1 MTLSTKELERYLREH
16 IPLSAA
22 MGMTVERADSQG
34 VRLCAPL
41 APNVNHHG
49 TLFGGSI
56 SALSLLSAWT
66 MVQLGLREAEI
77 PSQVVIQRNSVEY
90 LLPIEGDLLASCP
103 RPPEDEWE
111 RFLATLRRRGRA
123 RIVVRAELRSGGEL
137 VATFTGAFVASRT
150 EPALDEAPS

>member
-90 LLPIEGDLLASCP
+90 LLPVQGDLVAHCP
-103 RPPEDEWE
+103 RPAPAEWE

-123 RIVVRAELRSGGEL
+123 RIVVGAELHSAGQLAATFQGSF
-137 VATFTGAFVASRT
+137 VATRT
-150 EPALDEAPS
+150 EPALDEAPR

>member
-1 MTLSTKELERYLREH
+1 VTLSTKELERYLRER

-22 MGMTVERADSQG
+22 MGTTVERADAEG

-66 MVQLGLREAEI
+66 MVQLGLREAGI

-90 LLPIEGDLLASCP
+90 LRPIEGDLLAHCP
-103 RPPEDEWE
+103 RPPAAEWE

-123 RIVVRAELRSGGEL
+123 RIIVPAELLSGGEQ
-137 VATFTGAFVASRT
+137 VATFHGSFVAMRT
-150 EPALDEAPS
+150 DAAHDEAPG